1 MSNKKTTEEIIKS
14 YDKNKQI
21 EIINNALNGEEKCLQ
36 CGKTTYLLCDTEK
49 TADIISHVVVC
60 TSCLDSLVVD
70 ISRDT
75 GEIISCVSCQ

>member
-49 TADIISHVVVC
+49 TADIISHVIVC
-60 TSCLDSLVVD
+60 TSCLDTLTIDV
-70 ISRDT
+70 SRGT
-75 GEIISCVSCQ
+75 FEIINLTSCK